1 MEWFKVAYGFPRGI
15 LYNSVKSDLHNKS
28 HAQGLI
34 LPISH
39 TWPKKTECLLF
50 VNLKF
55 RGLSH
60 TEPQI

>member
-1 MEWFKVAYGFPRGI
+1 MEWFKVAYGSQRGI

-28 HAQGLI
+28 HAQGYFTYL
-34 LPISH
+34 
-39 TWPKKTECLLF
+39 TYKNECLLF
-50 VNLKF
+50 INLKF